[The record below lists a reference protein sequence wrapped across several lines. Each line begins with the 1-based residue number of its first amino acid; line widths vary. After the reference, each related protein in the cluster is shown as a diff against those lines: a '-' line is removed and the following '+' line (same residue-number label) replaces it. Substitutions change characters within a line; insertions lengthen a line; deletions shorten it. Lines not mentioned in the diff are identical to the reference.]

1 MRYQTDD
8 PIREFNTM
16 AQTGLP
22 GRLGV
27 EMVAIEDDVYHSKM
41 AVAEHHMAPNGYL
54 HAASIIAL
62 ADTTCGF
69 ACRSK
74 LPDGAQG
81 FTTAELKSN
90 HMGTA
95 REGVIHCKAAP
106 LHLGRT
112 TQVWDAQVY
121 NPDTDKT
128 LAAFRCTQIILWPA
142 GA

>member
-8 PIREFNTM
+8 PVREFNAM

-22 GRLGV
+22 GLLGV
-27 EMVAIEDDVYHSKM
+27 EMVSIEDDVYHSKM

-54 HAASIIAL
+54 HAASIVAL

-74 LPDGAQG
+74 LPDGALG

-95 REGVIHCKAAP
+95 REGVIHCKASP

-121 NPDTDKT
+121 NPDNSKT
-128 LAAFRCTQIILWPA
+128 LAAFRCTQIVLWPTTT
-142 GA
+142 